1 MPGSKSACAICLENQ
16 SIHVKCPHCK
26 DGTYCKSCITK
37 LIKENNHE
45 KCPICRRDGWYER
58 ETKMHSLITKHH
70 ATTHANDAHESESTV
85 CKALTKILVYS
96 IVLSMVTFVG
106 WVALFVI
113 YGYRISTTYS
123 NYYIVTLKIMMSLS
137 AGLGVLLTLSA
148 IKNGG
153 IKLYEYCKV
162 NCICNNCICN
172 NCICNNCM
180 CNNCICNNCICNN
193 CDCLTLQMSIFMTS
207 LLTLLGYYLA
217 FILFELKIKPTD
229 NNIAN
234 NIIIFIISFLSGTVA
249 CAALAVAFG
258 VYQLLYQYCKKKT
271 NGNGLE
277 LCCEPLFI
285 MVFIIFTILMTT
297 LGIMV
302 TFGIFNVK
310 LNVNRE
316 HEEIIKIIIG
326 FLVGYG
332 IILTPVILCQLCKG
346 ASQLCK
352 GASQLCKGVSQL
364 QLCNNQDAEILDIS
378 IHGEES
384 L

>member
-1 MPGSKSACAICLENQ
+1 MASSKSACAICLENQ

-58 ETKMHSLITKHH
+58 DTKMHSLITKHH

-85 CKALTKILVYS
+85 CKALTKIIVYS

-106 WVALFVI
+106 WVTLFVI

-137 AGLGVLLTLSA
+137 AGLGVLLTLST

-172 NCICNNCM
+172 NC
-180 CNNCICNNCICNN
+180 
-193 CDCLTLQMSIFMTS
+193 DCLTLQVSIFMTS
-207 LLTLLGYYLA
+207 LLTVLGYYLA
-217 FILFELKIKPTD
+217 FILLELKIKPTD

-234 NIIIFIISFLSGTVA
+234 NLIIFIISFLSGTVA

-277 LCCEPLFI
+277 ICCEPLFI
-285 MVFIIFTILMTT
+285 MVFIIFSILMTT
-297 LGIMV
+297 LGMMV

-310 LNVNRE
+310 LNVNKE

-332 IILTPVILCQLCKG
+332 IIITPVILCQLCKG

-352 GASQLCKGVSQL
+352 GVSQLCKGASQLCKGANQL

>member
-1 MPGSKSACAICLENQ
+1 MASSKSACAICLENQ

-26 DGTYCKSCITK
+26 DGTYCKSCIIK

-70 ATTHANDAHESESTV
+70 VTTHANDAHESESTV
-85 CKALTKILVYS
+85 CKALTKIIVYS

-106 WVALFVI
+106 WVTLFVI

-123 NYYIVTLKIMMSLS
+123 NYYIVSLKIMMSLS

-172 NCICNNCM
+172 NCICNNC
-180 CNNCICNNCICNN
+180 
-193 CDCLTLQMSIFMTS
+193 DCLTLQVSIFITS
-207 LLTLLGYYLA
+207 LLTVLGYYLA

-234 NIIIFIISFLSGTVA
+234 NLIILIISFLSGTVA

-277 LCCEPLFI
+277 ICCEPLFI
-285 MVFIIFTILMTT
+285 MVFIIFSILMTT
-297 LGIMV
+297 LGMMV

-310 LNVNRE
+310 LNVNKE

-332 IILTPVILCQLCKG
+332 IIITPVILCQLCRG

-352 GASQLCKGVSQL
+352 GASQL